1 MMYQDK
7 MGLFKKGKKK
17 LKNKVKEIKGRFNID
32 YANQQIDTLN
42 RTQGTNVPFLSRETM
57 QLNKAR
63 DILNQS
69 QTAIKRDAR
78 LRRRQNRQRFFR
90 GN

>member
-17 LKNKVKEIKGRFNID
+17 LKNKLKEIKGRFNID

-42 RTQGTNVPFLSRETM
+42 RQQGTNIDFLSKETM
-57 QLNKAR
+57 KLQKA
-63 DILNQS
+63 
-69 QTAIKRDAR
+69 KRDAR
-78 LRRRQNRQRFFR
+78 ERRRDFR

>member
-7 MGLFKKGKKK
+7 MDLFKKGKNKLMKK
-17 LKNKVKEIKGRFNID
+17 AKEIKGRFNLD

-42 RTQGTNVPFLSRETM
+42 RQQGTNIDFLSKETM
-57 QLNKAR
+57 KLQKA
-63 DILNQS
+63 
-69 QTAIKRDAR
+69 KRDAR
-78 LRRRQNRQRFFR
+78 ARRRDFR

>member
-17 LKNKVKEIKGRFNID
+17 LKNKLKEIKGRFNID

-42 RTQGTNVPFLSRETM
+42 RQQGTNVDFLSR
-57 QLNKAR
+57 
-63 DILNQS
+63 
-69 QTAIKRDAR
+69 
-78 LRRRQNRQRFFR
+78 
-90 GN
+90 

>member
-7 MGLFKKGKKK
+7 MGLFKKGKNK
-17 LKNKVKEIKGRFNID
+17 LKQKAREIKGRFNLD

-42 RTQGTNVPFLSRETM
+42 RQQGTNVDFLSKETM
-57 QLNKAR
+57 QLQKA
-63 DILNQS
+63 
-69 QTAIKRDAR
+69 KRDAR
-78 LRRRQNRQRFFR
+78 ARRRDFR